1 MAVNTGCTSVGELLM
16 TRRISLVAVCCSRTS
31 VRRFSRSRTLEPS
44 FFSDLRA
51 AGGLPLTL
59 GFVGFAPRR
68 IGVSL
73 LLTGPYARIAI
84 DDRVGEG
91 ACVGKRWLPP

>member
-1 MAVNTGCTSVGELLM
+1 M
-16 TRRISLVAVCCSRTS
+16 R
-31 VRRFSRSRTLEPS
+31 
-44 FFSDLRA
+44 
-51 AGGLPLTL
+51 L

-68 IGVSL
+68 IGASL

-91 ACVGKRWLPP
+91 ACVGKRWLPQLAPGSRLSETLAEDAVGAITTSTAFRREDDETPARTLQQPYRGTFPPRRRF